1 MKVGKAIERIEG
13 YVEVWDLEQ
22 ADEEIKMIIFK
33 DDIKAFKIAIKALE
47 RQVPKLVDTIPGDY
61 TPDYNCTVCGETT
74 RFEHQKYCVECGQ
87 RLEW

>member
-1 MKVGKAIERIEG
+1 MNNITMKIIL
-13 YVEVWDLEQ
+13 D
-22 ADEEIKMIIFK
+22 EIKCTRRKNSGVLEIDDEKMI
-33 DDIKAFKIAIKALE
+33 DDIEAAIE

-61 TPDYNCTVCGETT
+61 TSDYICTVCGETT